1 MAGERALIDWRTW
14 FVPAKLRLLAA
25 PIFIF
30 IVLAMMVLPLPP
42 FALDLFFTFNI
53 AMSVVVLLV
62 AMYTVRPLDFS
73 VFPTV
78 LLVTT
83 LLRLSL
89 NVASTRVV
97 LLHGHTGPDAAG
109 RVIESFG
116 HFLVGGNMAI
126 GIVVFV
132 ILVIINFVVITKGA
146 GRIAEVSA
154 RFTLDAMPGKQ
165 MAIDADLNAGLIDEA
180 EARRRRKEIA
190 QEADFYGAMDGAS
203 KFVRG
208 DAVAGILILLINI
221 IGGLIVGVAG
231 HGMDLS
237 RAIDSYVIL
246 TIGDGLVA
254 QIPALMVSIASGMV
268 VARVG
273 EESMDLGGLM
283 IQQVF
288 TNPRVL
294 ALSSGILVL
303 LGMIPGMP
311 NFVFL
316 LIGGGLGWLAW
327 KRWTREQEEA
337 AAPAAAA
344 AAPPPPKEEVVEAS
358 WDDVQ
363 PVDVLGLE
371 VGYRLIPL
379 VDQSQGGELL
389 KRIRGLRKRFAQ
401 EVGFLPAPVHI
412 RDNLELRPNAY
423 RILLKGV
430 EIGSGEVYPGQFLA
444 INPGQVLG
452 TIEGRPG
459 KDPAFGLPAQW
470 IDAAL
475 RERAHALGYTVVD
488 AATVIATHLNQVLVE
503 HAAELLG
510 REETQALLDRIKKES
525 PKLVEDLVPTVVPVT
540 TVQKV
545 LQYLLEEGVAIRD
558 MRTILETL
566 AEWAPKTQD
575 PIELTSRVREALG
588 RAIVQSLA
596 PGSGKVPVLMLDPAL
611 ERILMQAV
619 GAGGGKPGAIE
630 PGLADALLRQTGA
643 AAQRLEQQ
651 GQAPILLVPP
661 QLRWL
666 LARFLRRAVP
676 TLRVISTSEMPEER
690 SIEIVEMIGSPAG

>member
-1 MAGERALIDWRTW
+1 M
-14 FVPAKLRLLAA
+14 
-25 PIFIF
+25 
-30 IVLAMMVLPLPP
+30 
-42 FALDLFFTFNI
+42 
-53 AMSVVVLLV
+53 
-62 AMYTVRPLDFS
+62 
-73 VFPTV
+73 
-78 LLVTT
+78 
-83 LLRLSL
+83 
-89 NVASTRVV
+89 
-97 LLHGHTGPDAAG
+97 
-109 RVIESFG
+109 
-116 HFLVGGNMAI
+116 
-126 GIVVFV
+126 
-132 ILVIINFVVITKGA
+132 
-146 GRIAEVSA
+146 
-154 RFTLDAMPGKQ
+154 
-165 MAIDADLNAGLIDEA
+165 
-180 EARRRRKEIA
+180 
-190 QEADFYGAMDGAS
+190 
-203 KFVRG
+203 
-208 DAVAGILILLINI
+208 
-221 IGGLIVGVAG
+221 
-231 HGMDLS
+231 
-237 RAIDSYVIL
+237 
-246 TIGDGLVA
+246 
-254 QIPALMVSIASGMV
+254 
-268 VARVG
+268 
-273 EESMDLGGLM
+273 
-283 IQQVF
+283 
-288 TNPRVL
+288 
-294 ALSSGILVL
+294 
-303 LGMIPGMP
+303 
-311 NFVFL
+311 
-316 LIGGGLGWLAW
+316 
-327 KRWTREQEEA
+327 
-337 AAPAAAA
+337 
-344 AAPPPPKEEVVEAS
+344 EAS

-430 EIGSGEVYPGQFLA
+430 EIGSGEVYPGQYLA

-459 KDPAFGLPAQW
+459 KDPAFGLPALW
-470 IDAAL
+470 IDAAQ

-630 PGLADALLRQTGA
+630 PGLADTLLRQTGA
-643 AAQRLEQQ
+643 AAQRLEQR

-676 TLRVISTSEMPEER
+676 NLRVIATSEMPEER
-690 SIEIVEMIGSPAG
+690 SIEIVEMIGSPGA